1 VLPTIWTAQAIGD
14 AEGIV
19 DYIGQRNPGA
29 AQDIRNRLVEA
40 AERLGSN
47 PYAYRAGRV
56 AGTREAVVHPNYVLV
71 YRIELDA
78 IRVVQILHSA
88 RRYP

>member
-1 VLPTIWTAQAIGD
+1 MLPTIWTAKAISD
-14 AEGIV
+14 AEDIV
-19 DYIGQRNPGA
+19 DYIGERNLKA
-29 AQDIRNRLVEA
+29 ALDLRNRLVES

-56 AGTREAVVHPNYVLV
+56 SGTREAVLHPNYVLV